1 MRLSTPSSLERT
13 LTPWADRLRE
23 RLDLPLLVRWQGG
36 GGLRLG
42 WFEQPR
48 VTLEVRDA
56 IGATALLAPSLDNL
70 GRAYVEGHIDVD
82 GRVQDIIDVAHRL
95 AEAGARHDGGAG
107 WVGRAAQRMADAVGH
122 TRAQDRAAIQHH
134 YDVSN
139 DFYAAWLDPAMVYSC
154 AYFETGTETLAAA
167 QQRKI
172 DHILTKLRLAPGQ
185 TLLDIAAAGARWCC
199 GRRSASARAAW
210 ASRCRSNSMPWR
222 ASACG
227 PPACAIASTSAC
239 RTTATCAA
247 RSTASPASAWS
258 STWG

>member
-1 MRLSTPSSLERT
+1 MRLSTPSALDHALAS
-13 LTPWADRLRE
+13 WAERLRQ

-36 GGLRLG
+36 SLRLG
-42 WFEQPR
+42 QFEQAL
-48 VTLEVRDA
+48 VTVDVRDA
-56 IGATALLAPSLDNL
+56 AGATALLAPSLDNL

-82 GRVQDIIDVAHRL
+82 GRVQDVIEVAHRL
-95 AEAGARHDGGAG
+95 AEASARQDGRAG
-107 WVGRAAQRMADAVGH
+107 WVQRAALRMASAMGH
-122 TRAQDRAAIQHH
+122 SRAQDRAAIRHH

-139 DFYAAWLDPAMVYSC
+139 DFYAEWLDAAMVYSC
-154 AYFETGTETLAAA
+154 AYFETGQESLAEA